1 MNWLDFALIAVI
13 VVAAL
18 GGMRFGLIRAALTAV
33 GVYIGWIL
41 AGQYSDDIGALFG
54 DSLSNDALVTVI
66 SYVLIMVGALIGS
79 SIVARIVKPLLTV
92 FTLGLSSLVDK
103 IGGLAIGLLIGVAV
117 AGALIIGMARL
128 TYDFDIESIAEVAPL
143 REVSRVVSIGDQLAR
158 VDNTKEQLET
168 ALADSQLVSAFI
180 GVTGAIPGDTLG
192 LVPSDFKFALEILE
206 EHIDIEGTPESL
218 K

>member
-1 MNWLDFALIAVI
+1 MNWLDFVLIAVI

-18 GGMRFGLIRAALTAV
+18 GGMRFGLIRAALTTV

-41 AGQYSDDIGALFG
+41 AGQYSDDIGALFE

-66 SYVLIMVGALIGS
+66 SYAVIMVGALIGS
-79 SIVARIVKPLLTV
+79 SIVAKIVKPLLTV

-103 IGGLAIGLLIGVAV
+103 LGGLAIGLLIGVAV

-128 TYDFDIESIAEVAPL
+128 TYNFNIESITEVAPL
-143 REVSRVVSIGDQLAR
+143 QEASRVAKIGDQLAR
-158 VDNTKEQLET
+158 VEDAREQLET
-168 ALADSQLVSAFI
+168 ALADSQLVGAFI
-180 GVTGAIPGDTLG
+180 DITGAIPGDTLG
-192 LVPSDFKFALEILE
+192 LVPSDFKFALEILQD
-206 EHIDIEGTPESL
+206 HIDIEETIKSL